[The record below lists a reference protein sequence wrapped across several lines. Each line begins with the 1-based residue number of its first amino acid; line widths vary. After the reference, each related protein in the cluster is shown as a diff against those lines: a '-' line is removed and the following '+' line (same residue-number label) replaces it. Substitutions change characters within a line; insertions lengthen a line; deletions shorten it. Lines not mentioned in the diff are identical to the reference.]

1 VKVIA
6 RTMKEEISWVK
17 ITVEDSGIGIDQ
29 ESLQKLLTH
38 FTHIDFEGRKSMNP
52 NGVGLG

>member
-1 VKVIA
+1 
-6 RTMKEEISWVK
+6 MKEEISWVK

-38 FTHIDFEGRKSMNP
+38 FTHIEFEGRKSMNP